1 MEDKQ
6 SQDKPGK
13 SPLVLVVMVVVGLR
27 VFEMVLMLGEVEA
40 VALGLELLTAVG
52 FFLELLLVSVM
63 PREIL

>member
-13 SPLVLVVMVVVGLR
+13 SPLVLVVMVVGLR
-27 VFEMVLMLGEVEA
+27 ALEMVLMLGEVEA
-40 VALGLELLTAVG
+40 VVLGLETAVG

>member
-13 SPLVLVVMVVVGLR
+13 SPLPELRVVVGLR
-27 VFEMVLMLGEVEA
+27 VFEMVLMLGKVEA
-40 VALGLELLTAVG
+40 VVLGLELLTAVG

>member
-1 MEDKQ
+1 MDKQ

-13 SPLVLVVMVVVGLR
+13 SPLVLVVIEVGLR
-27 VFEMVLMLGEVEA
+27 ALEMVLMLGEVEA
-40 VALGLELLTAVG
+40 VVLGLETAVG